1 MSEIIHGKDL
11 IIKIDGT
18 AVAGAR
24 SCDIHV
30 QDDAIEVSS
39 PESGKFREYIAGRM
53 GWGVTTNHLVKNGNT
68 INILKMA
75 GKMVSL
81 AMTVRDPSA
90 LPFNGFV
97 EGTISILEQSAT
109 FVSSILYNPASGRFV
124 ARVMRFGQ
132 DPLYYATW
140 LGGNDY
146 YAPASGAVFE
156 CENRYYRWEEGSG
169 LQEVESSEY
178 RIGGSALCQQTRVV
192 GTVGNL
198 AQGSFSFLGSG
209 PLE

>member
-39 PESGKFREYIAGRM
+39 PESGKYREYIAGRM

-68 INILKMA
+68 FNILKMA

-81 AMTVRDPSA
+81 AMTVNNV
-90 LPFNGFV
+90 LPFNGFI
-97 EGTISILEQSAT
+97 EDPIRILEQST
-109 FVSSILYNPASGRFV
+109 VFVSSILYNPASSRFV
-124 ARVMRFGQ
+124 ACVMRFGQ
-132 DPLYYATW
+132 DPLYYASW

-146 YAPASGAVFE
+146 FAPVSGAVFE